1 MEQGESL
8 MTPSLEK
15 RNQPT
20 PSGGRKKIQWEL
32 LVLYVVLSIFALC
45 YVIPFLW
52 LLVNSLKT
60 PSELFAHPVQWIPA
74 QLQWVN
80 FQRVFTSFPFFL
92 YLENTLIIV
101 TANIVGSVLSNSLIG
116 YGFSR
121 LEWKNRDKV
130 FLVVLVTMILPFQVV
145 MIPLFLLFQN
155 FHWIG
160 TFLPLT
166 ATAFFGNPFFIFLF
180 RQFFLGIPKELSE
193 AAKMDGASEFL
204 IYSRVI
210 IPLSTP
216 VIATVIIFAFLR
228 TWNDFIGPLIF
239 LSDDKLYTLA
249 LGAQQ
254 IMTAYDPRWEL
265 LMALGVTMT
274 LPVLVLFFLLQRYFI
289 QGIAMTGIKG

>member
-1 MEQGESL
+1 MAEQSPVEAAAVAVRKES
-8 MTPSLEK
+8 
-15 RNQPT
+15 R
-20 PSGGRKKIQWEL
+20 IEL
-32 LVLYVVLSIFALC
+32 VVLYVILFVFALC

-52 LLVNSLKT
+52 LL
-60 PSELFAHPVQWIPA
+60 FAHPVVWIPA
-74 QLQWVN
+74 EWQWIN
-80 FQRVFTSFPFFL
+80 FQKVFTSFPFLL
-92 YLENTLIIV
+92 YLKNTLIIV
-101 TANIVGSVLSNSLIG
+101 VANIVGSVVSNTFVA

-121 LEWKNRDKV
+121 LEWKNRDRV
-130 FLVVLVTMILPFQVV
+130 FLIVMVTMILPFQVV
-145 MIPLFLLFQN
+145 MIPLFILFQN
-155 FHWIG
+155 LHWIG

-166 ATAFFGNPFFIFLF
+166 VTAFFGNPFFIFLF

-210 IPLSTP
+210 LPLSTP
-216 VIATVIIFAFLR
+216 VIATVVIFAFIR

-274 LPVLVLFFLLQRYFI
+274 LPILVLFFLLQKYFI
-289 QGIAMTGIKG
+289 QGIAMSGIKG